1 MLRFEGVRK
10 SLGGAE
16 IIRGVDLAIT
26 AGRTSVII
34 GPSGCGKSTL
44 LRLLLRLLVPD
55 GGRVLF
61 DGEPLTAE
69 TERAVRHRT
78 GYVIQDGGL
87 FPHMTARTN
96 VTLLAT
102 HLGWERDRI
111 ADRLDELLTLTK
123 FPPDGLD
130 RYPQQLSGGQRQRV
144 ALMRALMLDPDV
156 LLLDEPLAALDPMIR
171 FDLQTDLRGI
181 FRALG
186 KTTVLVTHDLG
197 EAAYFGDE
205 IVLLRDGA
213 IVQQGSIGDLLERPE
228 EPFVSQFV
236 TAQRSHL
243 GEADR

>member
-1 MLRFEGVRK
+1 MLRFDSVRK
-10 SLGGAE
+10 SLGGDE

-26 AGRTSVII
+26 AGRTTVLI

-111 ADRLDELLTLTK
+111 AGRLDELLTLTK

>member
-16 IIRGVDLAIT
+16 IIHGVDLVMT
-26 AGRTSVII
+26 AGRTTVII

-87 FPHMTARTN
+87 FPHMTARAN

-102 HLGWERDRI
+102 HLAWERDRI

-213 IVQQGSIGDLLERPE
+213 IVQQGTLGVFLERPQ

>member
-10 SLGGAE
+10 SLGGGE

-96 VTLLAT
+96 VTLLANLNNYPALEHT
-102 HLGWERDRI
+102 ECWGYTAGGREYALLGVLAGTSIIDITDHDNPVEVAFI
-111 ADRLDELLTLTK
+111 ASADVRLKDIKTYQTYAYVTT
-123 FPPDGLD
+123 DGGGD
-130 RYPQQLSGGQRQRV
+130 GIQIIDLS
-144 ALMRALMLDPDV
+144 
-156 LLLDEPLAALDPMIR
+156 
-171 FDLQTDLRGI
+171 DLPSESTSSR
-181 FRALG
+181 
-186 KTTVLVTHDLG
+186 
-197 EAAYFGDE
+197 
-205 IVLLRDGA
+205 
-213 IVQQGSIGDLLERPE
+213 
-228 EPFVSQFV
+228 
-236 TAQRSHL
+236 TA
-243 GEADR
+243 

>member
-1 MLRFEGVRK
+1 MLRFDTVRK

-16 IIRGVDLAIT
+16 IIRGVDLVMT
-26 AGRTSVII
+26 AGRTTVII

-111 ADRLDELLTLTK
+111 AGRLDELLTLTK